1 MSVAALA
8 FNIVGLLYIALIA
21 AVIILFFKKLK
32 SIDEKLGRLIDFK
45 ESEEK
50 KNS

>member
-1 MSVAALA
+1 MSFAALT
-8 FNIVGLLYIALIA
+8 FNIVGFLYIVLIA
-21 AVIILFFKKLK
+21 AVIILFYRKLK